1 MKIWIDDER
10 EAPIGYSWIH
20 SVNEAI
26 AFIMRCE
33 HNQKLFEPY
42 GSMWKIEVIDIDHD
56 AGIYADDG
64 GDYIKVLEWMERT
77 YRDYPIHLHT
87 MNVIGRENMR
97 AIIQHNNWK
106 EV

>member
-1 MKIWIDDER
+1 MR
-10 EAPIGYSWIH
+10 
-20 SVNEAI
+20 SVNDTI

-64 GDYIKVLEWMERT
+64 GDYIKVLEWMAST
-77 YRDYPIHLHT
+77 YRDYPIHLHI
-87 MNVIGRENMR
+87 MNSVGKMNME
-97 AIIQHNNWK
+97 AICRRNGWK
-106 EV
+106 IVE